1 MSPVSMSARDDAP
14 MGWGAGG
21 GVGAPLQPHGALRAA
36 LLDLRALPDRQA
48 RADRL
53 LEADGAGHLV
63 HDLPVRSD
71 GRSAAIESRP
81 WRVDPIPVVLEPATF
96 RWLALAMAE
105 RMEALEAVVA
115 DLYGP
120 RTLVH
125 ERIVPAEALAAT
137 DRYRVNAVGA
147 RPTRWLTT
155 YAMDV
160 ALGADGVWYVVQDL
174 TDAPPGLGYAMLDRS
189 VMTRV
194 VPDVMTQHDIASI
207 ARYTGAIRRALASA
221 TSADSPRIV
230 LFSGGLDHP
239 SYIDHSYL
247 AVQLGVHLVEGAD
260 LVVRQRRVWLRTLDG
275 LEPVDVLY
283 RRLEDPTVDP
293 LEVAAHGSVGVPGLL
308 QAVRSGGVALANAHG
323 AGVLEAA
330 GVVPHVEDA
339 IARLRPMQQS
349 LPRLN
354 DLRAPF
360 ATVPLAPGAGSPAG
374 AEGAVVVR
382 LFAVHDGVSVSVL
395 PGGTG
400 RVLAPGDD
408 PRQPTACVA
417 KDVWVL
423 GRTLAPAFGP
433 RLPQVDFGRSLPTRA
448 ADALYWTNRSA
459 ERAESM
465 ARTARVVASRLE
477 QDPGLAIVH
486 GGGWAARMVD
496 VLAAVS
502 GRTHDTSPDDA
513 ADAAERL
520 GGDLARLGR
529 TVADEIGALL
539 TEATTVREYLSVTT
553 GRVLAHLAELRAGLA
568 TGAVGVD
575 DLDAVLTDFAAFAG
589 LWHESIV
596 RGPAWRIG
604 DTGRRLERALVVL
617 DLVES
622 AIGPEPPTGTRVDDA
637 QREVDAV
644 AIEVLLAANESL
656 VAYRRR
662 HRSDVELEA
671 AIALLLHDDT
681 NPRSLVTAI
690 ERLRRHADAGGWA
703 LGVELA
709 DRARDTLELPLRELL
724 PAARAVIEELGTR
737 VVERWFSSP
746 VSPILMRP
754 TDVDDGVDA

>member
-1 MSPVSMSARDDAP
+1 MSA
-14 MGWGAGG
+14 
-21 GVGAPLQPHGALRAA
+21 GAPLQPHGALRAA
-36 LLDLRALPDRQA
+36 LLDPDRRTERQA

-71 GRSAAIESRP
+71 GRAAAIESRP
-81 WRVDPIPVVLEPATF
+81 WRVDPLPIVLDAATY
-96 RWLALAMAE
+96 RWLSLAVAE

-115 DLYGP
+115 DLYGQ

-137 DRYRVNAVGA
+137 DRYRINAVGA
-147 RPTRWLTT
+147 RPTRWLST
-155 YAMDV
+155 YAVDV
-160 ALGADGVWYVVQDL
+160 ALTADGVWSIVQDL
-174 TDAPPGLGYAMLDRS
+174 TDAPPGIGYALLDRS
-189 VMTRV
+189 VMSRV
-194 VPDVMTQHDIASI
+194 VPDVMASTEIASI
-207 ARYTGAIRRALASA
+207 ARYTGSMRRALAAA
-221 TSADSPRIV
+221 TSVDSPRIV

-308 QAVRSGGVALANAHG
+308 QAVRAGGVALANAHG
-323 AGVLEAA
+323 AGVLEAPD
-330 GVVPHVEDA
+330 VTPFVEAA
-339 IARLRPMQQS
+339 IARLRPMEQS
-349 LPRLN
+349 LPRLT
-354 DLRAPF
+354 DGSVPL
-360 ATVPLAPGAGSPAG
+360 ATVPVAPEAG
-374 AEGAVVVR
+374 AVGHGEAPVVLR
-382 LFAVHDGVSVSVL
+382 LFAVSDGSSVSVL

-408 PRQPTACVA
+408 PRRPTACIA

-423 GRTLAPAFGP
+423 GRTLAPTFGP

-459 ERAESM
+459 ERAEAM
-465 ARTARVVASRLE
+465 ARAARVVASRIE
-477 QDPGLAIVH
+477 QDPGLAALH
-486 GGGWAARMVD
+486 GGGWAHRMVGLVHAVGRTTD
-496 VLAAVS
+496 HDHLVGSDGEDPSAVLAA
-502 GRTHDTSPDDA
+502 
-513 ADAAERL
+513 
-520 GGDLARLGR
+520 DLAGLGR
-529 TVADEIGALL
+529 LVAGEIGALL

-568 TGAVGVD
+568 RGQVGVD
-575 DLDAVLTDFAAFAG
+575 DLDAVLADFAAFAG

-604 DTGRRLERALVVL
+604 DTGRRLERALVVI

-622 AIGPEPPTGTRVDDA
+622 TLVTARSTPVDDA
-637 QREVDAV
+637 RREVDAA

-662 HRSDVELEA
+662 HRSDVEADA
-671 AIALLLHDDT
+671 AIALVIHDES
-681 NPRSLVTAI
+681 NPRSLVTAV
-690 ERLRRHADAGGWA
+690 ERLRRHAEDGAW
-703 LGVELA
+703 GVGVDLA
-709 DRARDTLELPLRELL
+709 DEALATLSLPLHELL
-724 PAARAVIEELGTR
+724 PAARAVIDRFGHA

-754 TDVDDGVDA
+754 TDEQTGVPA